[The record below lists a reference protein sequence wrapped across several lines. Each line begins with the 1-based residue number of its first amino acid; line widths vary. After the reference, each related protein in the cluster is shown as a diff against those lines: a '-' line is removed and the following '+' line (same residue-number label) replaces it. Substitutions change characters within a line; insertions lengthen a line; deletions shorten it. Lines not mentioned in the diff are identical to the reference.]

1 MSDLMTENGYY
12 RLDAVKDG
20 SIFEGELRWDEWV
33 EKYKPIKNHITK
45 YPNKDAEYDMF
56 ETYGDEQD
64 YVYSLDEKLVW
75 TEVQGDC
82 SMLLIAGRHFVNR
95 LNYYVCE
102 IPWETGNEQVL
113 ISVEV
118 ECECYDEEKFD
129 WGGDPDCKLGCEG
142 EGYRTEYVD

>member
-20 SIFEGELRWDEWV
+20 SIFEGELKWDEWV

-45 YPNKDAEYDMF
+45 YPNKDADYDMF

-82 SMLLIAGRHFVNR
+82 SMLLLAGRHFVNR

>member
-1 MSDLMTENGYY
+1 MSNLWTDNGYY
-12 RLDAVKDG
+12 NIEAVKDG
-20 SIFEGELRWDEWV
+20 SIFEGELKWDEWV

-45 YPNKDAEYDMF
+45 YPNKDADYDMF
-56 ETYGDEQD
+56 ETYGDEQE

-82 SMLLIAGRHFVNR
+82 SMLLLAGRHFVNR

-118 ECECYDEEKFD
+118 ECECYDDEKFD

>member
-82 SMLLIAGRHFVNR
+82 SMLLLAGRHFVNR

>member
-1 MSDLMTENGYY
+1 
-12 RLDAVKDG
+12 
-20 SIFEGELRWDEWV
+20 
-33 EKYKPIKNHITK
+33 
-45 YPNKDAEYDMF
+45 MF

-82 SMLLIAGRHFVNR
+82 SMLLLAGRHFVNR

>member
-20 SIFEGELRWDEWV
+20 SIFEGELKWDEWV

-45 YPNKDAEYDMF
+45 YPNKDADYDMF

-64 YVYSLDEKLVW
+64 YVYSLDEKLIW

-82 SMLLIAGRHFVNR
+82 SMLLLAGRHFVNR